1 MIKYRTNN
9 IEKFFKYCQN
19 EFMYGWIDQDGKRH
33 EGVNDGKVYYL
44 QSPKQDCLSCQKRLS
59 ANAIEAFLE

>member
-44 QSPKQDCLSCQKRLS
+44 QSPKELKKSKL
-59 ANAIEAFLE
+59 